1 MISTLCPRQ
10 NVQALTPYQSA
21 RKLGGQWHNL
31 AECERISHFADVST
45 FGQRFKPLPRTA
57 TASSGA
63 RLCQLCGRT
72 A

>member
-1 MISTLCPRQ
+1 MLVSQLSRQ
-10 NVQALTPYQSA
+10 NIQALLPINPPA
-21 RKLGGQWHNL
+21 NWGQWHDL

-57 TASSGA
+57 TSSGSE
-63 RLCQLCGRT
+63 RVCQLCWRT